1 MRQRLGMINNGQSSS
16 LYQQQIRTL
25 LAGKLTL
32 AFVNFYLE
40 R

>member
-25 LAGKLTL
+25 LANKQGKEPL
-32 AFVNFYLE
+32 YM
-40 R
+40 

>member
-16 LYQQQIRTL
+16 LYQQQIRTT
-25 LAGKLTL
+25 GKITL
-32 AFVNFYLE
+32 VYVNFYLE

>member
-25 LAGKLTL
+25 LANKQGK
-32 AFVNFYLE
+32 
-40 R
+40 

>member
-25 LAGKLTL
+25 SANKQGK
-32 AFVNFYLE
+32 
-40 R
+40 

>member
-25 LAGKLTL
+25 LANKQG
-32 AFVNFYLE
+32 N
-40 R
+40 